1 MLKYVTGIYILLFVG
16 FAGGNIMWTSIEIAI
31 AYSLVEW
38 IQNGGPRPPRG
49 T

>member
-1 MLKYVTGIYILLFVG
+1 MIKYVIGICILLFVG
-16 FAGGNIMWTSIEIAI
+16 LAGGNIIWTALEIAI

-38 IQNGGPRPPRG
+38 IQNGGPKPPRG